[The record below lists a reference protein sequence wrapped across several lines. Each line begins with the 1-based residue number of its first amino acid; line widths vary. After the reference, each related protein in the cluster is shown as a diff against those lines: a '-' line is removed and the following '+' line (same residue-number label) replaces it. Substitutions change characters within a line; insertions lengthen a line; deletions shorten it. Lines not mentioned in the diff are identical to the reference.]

1 MAGHSAA
8 LDRYNAADDLIG
20 RNLEAG
26 RGDKPAFV
34 GADGAM
40 TYAELDR
47 AANRF
52 ANLLRAEG
60 VRMEERVLLCMLD
73 TTAWPVCFLGAIRAG
88 AVPIPVNTRLTAGD
102 YAFMLEDSR
111 ARMLVV
117 SEPLMPAFADHLDGH
132 DALKTVL
139 VDGADGGGHPLLSNA
154 LAAQSDTFET
164 APTRAGDMC
173 FWLYTSG
180 TTGKPKGAVHLQTHL
195 IETANLYAI
204 PTLGISSEDVC
215 FSAAKLF
222 FAYGLGNGLTFPMA
236 VGATTFLHAGPP
248 DPESVCDILKTRRPT
263 IFYGVPTLYGMLL
276 ASGKLPGPGEHSVR
290 IATSAGEALPAE
302 LLRRF
307 KKTTGIDILDGLGST
322 EMLHI
327 FLSNRVDDIT
337 PGASGRPVE
346 GYDLRLVDDD
356 GRVIEGAD
364 EMGMLEVSGPTA
376 AVMYWN
382 QRDKSIETFQGPWT
396 RTGDKYVRD
405 ANGVY
410 AHAGRSDDMLKVGG
424 IYVSPVEVEGAIVRH
439 EKVLEVAVV
448 GHADADGLIKPKA
461 FVVPAEGA
469 APSDDLADE
478 IKAFVKAELAGYKY
492 PRWIEFRDELPKT
505 ATGKIQRFKLREG
518 AA

>member
-1 MAGHSAA
+1 
-8 LDRYNAADDLIG
+8 
-20 RNLEAG
+20 
-26 RGDKPAFV
+26 
-34 GADGAM
+34 
-40 TYAELDR
+40 
-47 AANRF
+47 
-52 ANLLRAEG
+52 
-60 VRMEERVLLCMLD
+60 
-73 TTAWPVCFLGAIRAG
+73 
-88 AVPIPVNTRLTAGD
+88 
-102 YAFMLEDSR
+102 
-111 ARMLVV
+111 
-117 SEPLMPAFADHLDGH
+117 
-132 DALKTVL
+132 
-139 VDGADGGGHPLLSNA
+139 
-154 LAAQSDTFET
+154 
-164 APTRAGDMC
+164 
-173 FWLYTSG
+173 
-180 TTGKPKGAVHLQTHL
+180 
-195 IETANLYAI
+195 
-204 PTLGISSEDVC
+204 
-215 FSAAKLF
+215 
-222 FAYGLGNGLTFPMA
+222 
-236 VGATTFLHAGPP
+236 
-248 DPESVCDILKTRRPT
+248 
-263 IFYGVPTLYGMLL
+263 
-276 ASGKLPGPGEHSVR
+276 
-290 IATSAGEALPAE
+290 
-302 LLRRF
+302 
-307 KKTTGIDILDGLGST
+307 
-322 EMLHI
+322 MLHI